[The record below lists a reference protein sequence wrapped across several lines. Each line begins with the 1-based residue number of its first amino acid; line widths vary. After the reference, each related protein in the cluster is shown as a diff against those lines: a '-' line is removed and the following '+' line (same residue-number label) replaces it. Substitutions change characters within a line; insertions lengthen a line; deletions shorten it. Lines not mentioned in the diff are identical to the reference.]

1 MYSGPEPGLSL
12 EMSVSSSGIQ
22 WLKTWNKQTSPRRK
36 YRVQTQPIVKLKIQA
51 APGNVVQGY
60 KVQTRLVEKSK
71 VQAAPRVVIRRY
83 KVQTR
88 LVERSKIQ
96 AAPRIVIRGY
106 VVQNQLVVQQ
116 RGVAAE
122 LEIIARDTIDAS
134 DDSLG
139 NDLKGVRG
147 CVKRAPT
154 QLLNQLAFRS
164 DAVKSVHHF
173 VIFTTNSCNLTVI
186 NQSFTRTLTSNPSD
200 YSPSR
205 IRIKRAERQ
214 D

>member
-1 MYSGPEPGLSL
+1 MYSGPEPGLLL
-12 EMSVSSSGIQ
+12 EMSVSSSVIQ

-36 YRVQTQPIVKLKIQA
+36 KMKTRIIRKYRVQTQPIVKLKIQV

-106 VVQNQLVVQQ
+106 VVQDQQMVQQ

-122 LEIIARDTIDAS
+122 LEIIARDTMDTS

-147 CVKRAPT
+147 CVKRA
-154 QLLNQLAFRS
+154 LRL
-164 DAVKSVHHF
+164 
-173 VIFTTNSCNLTVI
+173 SC
-186 NQSFTRTLTSNPSD
+186 
-200 YSPSR
+200 
-205 IRIKRAERQ
+205 
-214 D
+214 